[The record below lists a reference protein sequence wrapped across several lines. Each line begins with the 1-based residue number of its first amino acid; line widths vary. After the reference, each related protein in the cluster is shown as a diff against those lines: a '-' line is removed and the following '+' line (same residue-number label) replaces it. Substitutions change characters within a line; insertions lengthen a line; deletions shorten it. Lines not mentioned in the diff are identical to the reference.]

1 MKKQLPVLFLFIACR
16 SVVDD
21 AVHLALTGFQ
31 RLIDRGGEVMA
42 QPAVM
47 GGVAVAGAVEV
58 GTRRGQQLVLR
69 RQFGQMTTLLFA
81 VAAIVDFHAATRA
94 GQRLE
99 GVQQA
104 VLLGFIKRVEEQVR

>member
-1 MKKQLPVLFLFIACR
+1 MFIACR

-31 RLIDRGGEVMA
+31 RLIDRCGEVMA

-58 GTRRGQQLVLR
+58 GTGRGQQTVLSS
-69 RQFGQMTTLLFA
+69 QSGQLSVLLIG
-81 VAAIVDFHAATRA
+81 VAALKDLHAATRA

-104 VLLGFIKRVEEQVR
+104 VLFGFLQRVEEQVR